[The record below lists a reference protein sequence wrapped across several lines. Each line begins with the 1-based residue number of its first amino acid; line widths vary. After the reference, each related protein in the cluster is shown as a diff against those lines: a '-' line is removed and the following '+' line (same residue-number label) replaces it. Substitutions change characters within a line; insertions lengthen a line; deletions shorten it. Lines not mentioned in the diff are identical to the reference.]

1 MTSDE
6 LAPGH
11 IFELLGFQRV
21 ALTSADYAME
31 MPVTPRIMNGRGA
44 VHGGLLATLVD
55 TTAGLAL
62 ARRKWGY
69 QSTATT
75 QLTISY
81 LRPVQEGLVTAE
93 ATVVSAGDKQAVV
106 RVDVYRQ
113 GDGEVLHVVT
123 SIATFATRRRLADRP
138 ALTEKSE

>member
-1 MTSDE
+1 MIHPTSGTYI
-6 LAPGH
+6 L
-11 IFELLGFQRV
+11 ELLGFQRV
-21 ALTSADYAME
+21 AVTSADYAME
-31 MPVTPRIMNGRGA
+31 MPVTARIMNGRGA

-69 QSTATT
+69 HSAATT

-81 LRPVQEGLVTAE
+81 LRPVQEGRVTAE
-93 ATVVSAGDKQAVV
+93 ATVVSASNQQAVV

-113 GDGEVLHVVT
+113 GEGEVLHVVT
-123 SIATFATRRRLADRP
+123 SSRRSPPSRRA
-138 ALTEKSE
+138 AGSTTAQH